1 MYDGQNDEM
10 IATALGF
17 TAHLVSMLAYY
28 LEIPLRYP
36 TTPMSSRS
44 TIKDL
49 VSLISGSRELVSPP
63 SALDNANPSLIVFLY
78 TPRVWTDIALNLAC
92 FY

>member
-1 MYDGQNDEM
+1 MYDGQNDEL

-36 TTPMSSRS
+36 TIPMGSRAM
-44 TIKDL
+44 IRDV
-49 VSLISGSRELVSPP
+49 VSLISGSRE
-63 SALDNANPSLIVFLY
+63 
-78 TPRVWTDIALNLAC
+78 
-92 FY
+92 